1 MNSLPLRRPISSLD
15 SFRATA
21 RVASDAVQDLLTILE
36 DSSELAAA
44 FDRAVDLILRSRG
57 RLIIAGVGK
66 SGHIGRKI
74 AATMASTGTPAFFV
88 HPTEA
93 SHGDLGMIVPAD
105 VLLLLSWSGETQELA
120 NLVTYAKRFAITV
133 IAVTSRSDSALGRNA
148 DVLLHLPQVTE
159 ACPNRLAPTT
169 STLLQ
174 LLLGDALA
182 IALLE
187 RRGFTSQDFKV
198 FHPGGKLGA
207 HLIPIGELA
216 HTDGEMPI
224 VPLGTLMS
232 EAILV
237 MSSKGFGVIGI
248 VDAANHIVGIITDG
262 DLRRH
267 MAPDL
272 LSRPVEE
279 VMTPEPRVVEA
290 TRLAAAVMQFLEASR
305 ITVVFVVDEQGR
317 PVGVVHVHDLLRAG
331 VA

>member
-1 MNSLPLRRPISSLD
+1 MNSLAVRRPISSIA
-15 SFRATA
+15 SFRTTT
-21 RVASDAVQDLLTILE
+21 RVAAEALSQLDANLTE
-36 DSSELAAA
+36 GSELGAA
-44 FDRAVDLILRSRG
+44 FDRAVDLIIRSRG

-74 AATMASTGTPAFFV
+74 AATMASTGTPSFFV

-105 VLLLLSWSGETQELA
+105 ILLLLSWSGETQELA
-120 NLVTYAKRFAITV
+120 NLLTYAKRFTITV
-133 IAVTSRSDSALGRNA
+133 IAVTSRAESTLGRNA
-148 DVLLHLPQVTE
+148 DVLLCLPQVME

-207 HLIPIGELA
+207 HLIPVGELA
-216 HTDGEMPI
+216 HTGDEVPI

-248 VDAANHIVGIITDG
+248 VDADNYIVGIITDG

-290 TRLAAAVMQFLEASR
+290 TRVAAAVTQFLEASR
-305 ITVVFVVDEQGR
+305 ITVVFVVDEQGH